1 MDWNAFKENKGGLL
15 VVGHGTRRADGV
27 AQLLE
32 LANRMRELAPDLP
45 IEASFLELA
54 EPTISEGLLRLKN
67 RSVKQVLVVPV
78 LLFEA
83 AHAKSDIPEA
93 VEEAASS
100 FGIQVIGQSS
110 PLGTT
115 TAALKLSTRRFQE
128 AMRCTNEYGC
138 LRAGGCERTQTC
150 FEVINS
156 SLVAPL
162 SQRKIEDNISV
173 YLAMVGR
180 GTSDESALNAMRL
193 FSRLRIESSPTKIHR
208 SGTGFFAGGS
218 PTVDELLFEA
228 EKSMATTIVVQP
240 HLLFE
245 GELIEQLRQ
254 KVETLR
260 KRNSHQ
266 RWLVAMPLGS
276 DPALA
281 KTFLALATEK
291 IREIH
296 GIGDPA

>member
-1 MDWNAFKENKGGLL
+1 MEWNAFKKNKGGLL
-15 VVGHGTRRADGV
+15 VVGHGTRRANGV
-27 AQLLE
+27 VQLLE
-32 LANRMRELAPDLP
+32 LATRMRELAPDLP

-54 EPTISEGLLRLKN
+54 EPTILEGLSQLKN
-67 RSVKQVLVVPV
+67 RSVNLVLVVPV

-93 VEEAASS
+93 VEEAASK
-100 FGIQVIGQSS
+100 FGIRVIGQSS

-115 TAALKLSTRRFQE
+115 TAALQLSAKRFRE

-138 LRAGGCERTQTC
+138 LRAGGCELVETC
-150 FEVINS
+150 FGEINS
-156 SLVAPL
+156 TMEAHL
-162 SQRKIEDNISV
+162 SNGRVKEHDPI

-193 FSRLRIESSPTKIHR
+193 FSRLRVERSERKIHWF
-208 SGTGFFAGGS
+208 GTGFFAGGP
-218 PTVDELLFEA
+218 PTVDDLLFEA
-228 EKSMATTIVVQP
+228 ENSSATTIVVQP

-260 KRNSHQ
+260 RRNPHQ
-266 RWLVAMPLGS
+266 RWLVTMPLGS

-281 KTFLALATEK
+281 ETFLALATEK

-296 GIGDPA
+296 GIGDMS